1 MVMGLGTQLE
11 RRSTGDEASSCP
23 LASPLTGRVPGILAF
38 LAAFAAAFAQPL
50 FFAVAGALLATISLL
65 ISPAG
70 CRCLGLLGLLAAIG
84 GGLLGAGHIL

>member
-1 MVMGLGTQLE
+1 MGLGTQLE
-11 RRSTGDEASSCP
+11 RDAARDEASSCP
-23 LASPLTGRVPGILAF
+23 LATPLSGRVPGILAF

-50 FFAVAGALLATISLL
+50 FFGLAGALLATISLL

-70 CRCLGLLGLLAAIG
+70 CRCLGMFGLLAAVG